1 MKQEIKLLQE
11 AANEIK
17 QLRQENAIMG
27 ARLDMFDKMILLFE
41 TMPAYRGMQMGED
54 LVRKIEKHIETEPSV
69 GVATNPAL

>member
-1 MKQEIKLLQE
+1 MKQETRLLQE

-41 TMPAYRGMQMGED
+41 TMPAYRGMGMGED
-54 LVRKIEKHIETEPSV
+54 LVWKIEKHIETEALV
-69 GVATNPAL
+69 GVATNPAP